1 MKMCLSEG
9 MKRIKELE
17 KRKEALLFNETRRMC
32 VSYRE
37 GETPAAADYDY
48 AATRAAVSKIDDEVR
63 AIRTAISRANC
74 TAEAEEGC
82 TIGEALVLVAQDL
95 SEKTRKNMRF
105 EADRAGAALLETA
118 FTMEDIAAAIGKK
131 AGVLAV
137 CDAGFA
143 EKLKQEL
150 GAVSEERAHALHASE
165 KDR

>member
-1 MKMCLSEG
+1 MVKALSVLG
-9 MKRIKELE
+9 LARRAGRL
-17 KRKEALLFNETRRMC
+17 RWGYET
-32 VSYRE
+32 
-37 GETPAAADYDY
+37 AAD
-48 AATRAAVSKIDDEVR
+48 ALRR
-63 AIRTAISRANC
+63 
-74 TAEAEEGC
+74 
-82 TIGEALVLVAQDL
+82 GECALVLVAQDL

-150 GAVSEERAHALHASE
+150 GAVSEECAHALHASE

>member
-1 MKMCLSEG
+1 MVKALSVLG
-9 MKRIKELE
+9 LARRAGRL
-17 KRKEALLFNETRRMC
+17 RWGYET
-32 VSYRE
+32 
-37 GETPAAADYDY
+37 AAD
-48 AATRAAVSKIDDEVR
+48 ALRR
-63 AIRTAISRANC
+63 
-74 TAEAEEGC
+74 
-82 TIGEALVLVAQDL
+82 GECALVLVAQDL

-118 FTMEDIAAAIGKK
+118 FTMEDISAAIGKK
-131 AGVLAV
+131 TGVLAV

>member
-1 MKMCLSEG
+1 M
-9 MKRIKELE
+9 
-17 KRKEALLFNETRRMC
+17 
-32 VSYRE
+32 
-37 GETPAAADYDY
+37 
-48 AATRAAVSKIDDEVR
+48 VR
-63 AIRTAISRANC
+63 AWSVLGLARRAG
-74 TAEAEEGC
+74 TLPWGVETGVDALARGGC
-82 TIGEALVLVAQDL
+82 ALGLVTQDL

-105 EADRAGAALLETA
+105 GAVRAGAAHLVTA
-118 FTMEDIAAAIGKK
+118 FTMEDIAAAIGRK

>member
-1 MKMCLSEG
+1 MVKALSVLGLARRAGRLRWGYETAVD
-9 MKRIKELE
+9 
-17 KRKEALLFNETRRMC
+17 ALRR
-32 VSYRE
+32 
-37 GETPAAADYDY
+37 GE
-48 AATRAAVSKIDDEVR
+48 
-63 AIRTAISRANC
+63 C
-74 TAEAEEGC
+74 
-82 TIGEALVLVAQDL
+82 ALVLVTQDL

-150 GAVSEERAHALHASE
+150 GAVSEERAYALHASE